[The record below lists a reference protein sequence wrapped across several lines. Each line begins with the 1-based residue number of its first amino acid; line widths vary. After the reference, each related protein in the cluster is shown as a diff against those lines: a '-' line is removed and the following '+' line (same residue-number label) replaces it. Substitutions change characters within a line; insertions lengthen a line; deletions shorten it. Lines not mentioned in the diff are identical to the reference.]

1 MTTTRI
7 QLTPELLPL
16 LEFVFAPAVLSAV
29 LVQQKNEVSG
39 LREQMA
45 ALSKQSN
52 STIDTSN
59 PFIEEFRKELQSSL
73 QNNTVKNSD
82 GDATELLAEVQQL
95 NARLI
100 NLEKRLDKVGSTS
113 DSSVES
119 SNSMQARVSLLE
131 DTISK
136 AEQKLGTLE
145 EADAQSLTLQE
156 LIVGDLNNLKTMVAE
171 KSVMLDNQVTKEQ
184 PAMMEL
190 ERKVEELSTLVS
202 GDAALLKSTLTSLS
216 LDLDDSIEG
225 MQNRLENQMQQ
236 KMGDLKDKVTLLAA
250 KVDSGDADNAEA
262 FNTLLDERLASTR
275 ETLLSNVSTSFNAL
289 LDERLASTRE
299 TILVDIS
306 SSLAHSQEQTTRQME
321 EFATKLMLETQQR
334 EEAVSTVTAA
344 IKSEVNEKIRDMDD
358 ALELMDQEKEVLS
371 RRLEEVDL
379 SLETRAEAVAVRVS
393 TWSRVKR
400 TAVGVVKGTVGVVKK
415 PFVGMK
421 NLIIGPRDSDN
432 NSGSGGSSSN
442 VNSNNKSRR
451 SEQRISARINDEE

>member
-1 MTTTRI
+1 
-7 QLTPELLPL
+7 
-16 LEFVFAPAVLSAV
+16 
-29 LVQQKNEVSG
+29 
-39 LREQMA
+39 MA

-52 STIDTSN
+52 STIDTFN

-73 QNNTVKNSD
+73 QNNTVTNSD

-156 LIVGDLNNLKTMVAE
+156 LIVGDLNNLKSMVAE

-299 TILVDIS
+299 TILVDIVLFGS
-306 SSLAHSQEQTTRQME
+306 FTGTNHPSNGR
-321 EFATKLMLETQQR
+321 
-334 EEAVSTVTAA
+334 
-344 IKSEVNEKIRDMDD
+344 IRDEIDVRNTTKGRGGVNRD
-358 ALELMDQEKEVLS
+358 CCNQIGGERKD
-371 RRLEEVDL
+371 
-379 SLETRAEAVAVRVS
+379 TRH
-393 TWSRVKR
+393 
-400 TAVGVVKGTVGVVKK
+400 G
-415 PFVGMK
+415 
-421 NLIIGPRDSDN
+421 
-432 NSGSGGSSSN
+432 
-442 VNSNNKSRR
+442 
-451 SEQRISARINDEE
+451 